1 MKKNLNRAYRGFTLI
16 EAIVVIVIIGII
28 AAVIAPRL
36 FGRIGQSKQAV
47 AKTNAASL
55 ANAMRLFVADNGM
68 PDSGATIEVLWE
80 RPGNVED
87 AAWKGPYVESQD
99 ALKDPWGN
107 LFVLRIPGE
116 INVDFDVVSYGLDG
130 QNGGEDENADIV
142 NGQK

>member
-80 RPGNVED
+80 RPGNVDD